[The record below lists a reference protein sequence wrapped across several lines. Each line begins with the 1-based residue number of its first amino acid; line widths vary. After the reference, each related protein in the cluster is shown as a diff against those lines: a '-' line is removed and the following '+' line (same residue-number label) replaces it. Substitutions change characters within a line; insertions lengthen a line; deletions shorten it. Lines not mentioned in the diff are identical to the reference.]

1 MKVWLWV
8 SIISILLLC
17 TKQNIGLPYALGSR
31 PSTLCSPHF
40 QSTLDLCEKTYKM
53 EMWDFYVQNSYFT
66 FWPSYHILIYSDQ
79 ETVLQIWLIFWT
91 LSFSFFP
98 FFFPSTISK
107 SVYFENPSLSDLGEK
122 EQKNSFKNMIYFFW
136 SIKHGFSFS
145 LLTWGIIRTVG
156 REKCQKEGMN
166 SGWKKRGLPA
176 QPLPWAWRNCFRSIS

>member
-1 MKVWLWV
+1 MHL
-8 SIISILLLC
+8 
-17 TKQNIGLPYALGSR
+17 GLG

-53 EMWDFYVQNSYFT
+53 KMWDFYVQNSYFT
-66 FWPSYHILIYSDQ
+66 CGPSHHVLIYSDQ

-91 LSFSFFP
+91 LSLSLFP
-98 FFFPSTISK
+98 FFFPSTVSK

-122 EQKNSFKNMIYFFW
+122 EQKKKTVLKIWFIFW

-156 REKCQKEGMN
+156 REKCQEEGMN
-166 SGWKKRGLPA
+166 SEWKKRGLPA
-176 QPLPWAWRNCFRSIS
+176 QPLPRAWRNCFRSIS